1 MIVYSLADGL
11 CILRFNAPPLNML
24 TSELFEHLTAAVRRA
39 NADPAATG
47 IVIIGDETHF
57 SAGAD
62 INIFRNLCSGTGILP
77 VNSGMG
83 ILPVN
88 SGTGILPVD
97 SGTGILPVDP
107 CEGAAEISRIFQA
120 ALAVVEQSA
129 KPVVAALAGAVMG
142 CAVEL
147 AAACHLRICA
157 PGTRF
162 TMPEVK
168 LGLNPGAGGTQ
179 RLPRLIGAE
188 AALRMLLTA
197 EPIDAHQALRSG
209 LVDAIADNTDLIT
222 AARQLLA
229 ARPNPIRTAARTDR
243 ISDAA
248 ANRAAFDWAE
258 NAIAAARPEDIA
270 PRKILHAVRTGIEQ
284 SFAAGLKAEQNVVID
299 CMNSPATRNRIYL
312 FFAVRKTAKVDDLG
326 NARPAEIKA
335 AAVVGMG
342 SMGTG
347 IAQALLNAG
356 LPVTVVDKDR
366 AILEKGR
373 DRIAKSLEKR
383 VASGK
388 MAAARAEQTLS
399 LLSTATEFDAIAAAD
414 IVIEA
419 VFEDAPLKQSVFA
432 AVEAVCPPR
441 TIIASNTSTLS
452 LDLLAEK
459 MTHPDRFIG
468 LHFFNP
474 AHAMPL
480 VEVIHRDA
488 TPATAIATATALA
501 FAKRLH
507 KTPILVRNRTG
518 FLVNRIFIPYLK
530 EAFYLLE
537 EGAAP
542 RNIDTAMT
550 DFGMPMG
557 PLALIDMAGLDILVL
572 TDAVMR
578 AAFPDHGP
586 LSEIVTTLVEQG
598 RVGQKTGEGL
608 YTYQKGDYTAH
619 DRAETA
625 AIIDA
630 VQKKKALAPRRI
642 DKTEIVDRLT
652 LRMVNE
658 ALWAMDERIARQP
671 SDVDVATVLGIGFP
685 DFRGGL
691 LKYADDLGIET
702 VRTRLE
708 ALAGRLGPRFKPPR
722 H

>member
-62 INIFRNLCSGTGILP
+62 INIFRNITVP
-77 VNSGMG
+77 
-83 ILPVN
+83 
-88 SGTGILPVD
+88 
-97 SGTGILPVDP
+97 
-107 CEGAAEISRIFQA
+107 EGAAEISRIFQN

-142 CAVEL
+142 CALEL

-157 PGTRF
+157 PDTRF

-248 ANRAAFDWAE
+248 ANQAAFDWAE
-258 NAIAAARPEDIA
+258 NAIAAARPENIA

-284 SFAAGLKAEQNVVID
+284 SFAAGLKSEQDVVID

-356 LPVTVVDKDR
+356 LSVTVVDKDR
-366 AILEKGR
+366 AILEKGKG
-373 DRIAKSLEKR
+373 RIAKSLEKR

-488 TPATAIATATALA
+488 TPATAIATALA

-685 DFRGGL
+685 DFRGGV
-691 LKYADDLGIET
+691 LKYADDLGTET
-702 VRTRLE
+702 VLTRLD
-708 ALAGRLGPRFKPPR
+708 ALADRFGPRFRPPR